1 MVRAT
6 IVTESRFESMDSEV
20 LSSDNTATK
29 EGMVKATAEAKQN
42 LDPIIVVVDSEEELV
57 RTTFT
62 VKELAEGD
70 SKTKNSSNRVAGQSM
85 LQLVSVEEKVDK
97 VVAVGTTIG
106 FDFSKGERILGPLL
120 LEGKR
125 RTMQDTMLSLYGWR
139 CRAKLAVRGT
149 PMSPLIGLYQ
159 EGTHNVAD
167 IPDCKAHH
175 PGINAAVELL
185 RQGIKELNIEPMRIK
200 GQVICNMFRL

>member
-125 RTMQDTMLSLYGWR
+125 RTMQDTMLSLQFVVGFALVMAFGFLLGLRVWIE
-139 CRAKLAVRGT
+139 VSSQIGGT
-149 PMSPLIGLYQ
+149 WHVDEPSDWAL
-159 EGTHNVAD
+159 
-167 IPDCKAHH
+167 
-175 PGINAAVELL
+175 PGDYS
-185 RQGIKELNIEPMRIK
+185 
-200 GQVICNMFRL
+200 